1 MSPFWFMLF
10 FLLFFF
16 LSLMGEDWLGSLP
29 ERGAAA
35 PSRASDIQ
43 QEERCDADLWM
54 QVQSIRSFAL
64 TYRHFA
70 LWWTARTGSAEDPAQ
85 FRGARPKQRAWPDT
99 PEGLMGRQERSN
111 RYVILQLR

>member
-43 QEERCDADLWM
+43 KEERCDADLWM
-54 QVQSIRSFAL
+54 QVQSSRIFAL

-70 LWWTARTGSAEDPAQ
+70 LWWTVRTGSAEDPARL
-85 FRGARPKQRAWPDT
+85 RGARPKQRAWADT

-111 RYVILQLR
+111 RYVTLQLR